1 MAAWYL
7 KSSSVVDIPL
17 QVSTRISVQG
27 LQEDLVKSRMK
38 MQELEHRRQY
48 EEMEK
53 EKERMQRY

>member
-7 KSSSVVDIPL
+7 NSASVVDIPL